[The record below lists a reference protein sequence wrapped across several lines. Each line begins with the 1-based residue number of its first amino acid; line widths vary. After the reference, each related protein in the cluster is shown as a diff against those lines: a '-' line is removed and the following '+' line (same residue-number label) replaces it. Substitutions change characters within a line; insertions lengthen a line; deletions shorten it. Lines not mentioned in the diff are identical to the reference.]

1 MSVPPPSGI
10 RLAVIGVGYIGR
22 VHVSRILESDTARLV
37 SVSEPSPRGEKLAA
51 RLGVPNRPDYRDVL
65 ADHPEGVIIS
75 VPNALHREVATFFAS
90 SGVHLLVEKPLAES
104 VAAGKAIVAAAR
116 AADVNLL
123 VGHHRRHNKLVPEA
137 RALVQDQLGV
147 LLATNSL
154 LTMRKPDSYYDRD
167 WRRSSEAGPLL
178 VNVIHEVDLLRAI
191 CGEISA
197 VQAMGSNLARG
208 FQFDDTLAIALRYG
222 SGAVGTMVVSES
234 TPSPWSW
241 ESTVAEGLGFTTYG
255 VDYTVFF
262 GSEGSLSFPGL
273 RLWQYKDPDTEP
285 GWTSS
290 LTATER
296 SVDPNDPYRDQVD
309 NFTAVIR
316 GDAAP
321 VVSGTDALRSLAVIE
336 AIRESSATGSIVNL
350 TSILDTDSP

>member
-1 MSVPPPSGI
+1 MSPPSEI
-10 RLAVIGVGYIGR
+10 RLAVIGIGDIGR

-37 SVSEPSPRGEKLAA
+37 SVSDPSPRGEKLAA
-51 RLGVPNRPDYRDVL
+51 RLGVPNRPNYRDVL
-65 ADHPEGVIIS
+65 ADRPEGVIIA

-90 SGVHLLVEKPLAES
+90 AGVHLLVEKPLAES
-104 VAAGKAIVAAAR
+104 VAEGKAIVAAAR
-116 AADVNLL
+116 AADVHLL
-123 VGHHRRHNKLVPEA
+123 VGHHRRHNNLVPEA
-137 RALVQDQLGV
+137 RALVQEQIGV

-154 LTMRKPDSYYDRD
+154 LTMRKPDSYYDPE
-167 WRRSSEAGPLL
+167 WRRGREAGPLL
-178 VNVIHEVDLLRAI
+178 VNVIHEVDLLRTI

-197 VQAMGSNLARG
+197 AQSMGSNMARG

-262 GSEGSLSFPGL
+262 GSEGALSFPGL
-273 RLWQYKDPDTEP
+273 RLWQYEDADAEP
-285 GWTSS
+285 GWTSP
-290 LTATER
+290 LATTEK
-296 SVDPNDPYRDQVD
+296 SFEPNDPYRDQVE

-316 GDAAP
+316 GTAAP
-321 VVSGTDALRSLAVIE
+321 VVDGTDALRSLAVVE
-336 AIRESSATGSIVNL
+336 AIWESSVSGSIVRL
-350 TSILDTDSP
+350 ESILAGDE